1 MFQEKIL
8 FLKKSIAD
16 YAEHVEKMVA
26 KSIEGTVNRNE
37 YLLHEVIDKDEAAA
51 NKYETEFDEIS
62 VDYIARYQPV
72 TKNLRML
79 ISAIKMSNDLERMA
93 DHAVNISQNGLFI
106 IAHPFI
112 KPFADIPK
120 MSELTMSMLKN
131 SIRAFVN
138 EDICLAKDVVKKDEE
153 IDTLKVFIVEELTE
167 LMQKNEK
174 TVPGGLKLIN
184 IASNLERI
192 ADLATNICEDAI
204 YLSDGEIIKH
214 KKFCRDR

>member
-8 FLKKSIAD
+8 FLKKGIID
-16 YAEHVEKMVA
+16 YAEHVEKMVS
-26 KSIEGTVNRNE
+26 KSIEGSINRNE
-37 YLLHEVIDKDEAAA
+37 YLLHEVIDKDETVA
-51 NKYETEFDEIS
+51 NKYEMEFDEIS

-72 TKNLRML
+72 TKNLRII

-112 KPFADIPK
+112 KPFVDIPK
-120 MSELTMSMLKN
+120 MSELTMNMLKD

-138 EDICLAKDVVKKDEE
+138 EDICLAKDVLKKDEE
-153 IDTLKVFIVEELTE
+153 IDNLKVRVVEEVSE
-167 LMQKNEK
+167 FMQKDGK
-174 TVPGGLKLIN
+174 TVQRGLKLIN

-192 ADLATNICEDAI
+192 ADLATNICEDVI
-204 YLSDGEIIKH
+204 YFSEGEVVKH
-214 KKFCRDR
+214 KNHS